1 MMLPVRSNAPSSV
14 SVSHYDDELAR
25 RQSKTHVAFLY
36 TASKGDRQKREA
48 ASGSNSVELVS
59 LGPLLLGHDTQ
70 LEDTPSVKQNAS
82 TSQHGIKIQFGIFG
96 SQSVSVAVFRV
107 VVYVLSAIGAMGL
120 VILVLTAW
128 SNIRKKPESQSSWL
142 NTHNFNKLTCI
153 YSSLSSSDLPTNSV

>member
-1 MMLPVRSNAPSSV
+1 MWLCNVSFRYTSTVGWKFAPMMLPVRSNAPSSV

-82 TSQHGIKIQFGIFG
+82 TSQHGIKIQIGIFG
-96 SQSVSVAVFRV
+96 SHKVFLLQCFGLWCTCFLPSVPW
-107 VVYVLSAIGAMGL
+107 GL
-120 VILVLTAW
+120 
-128 SNIRKKPESQSSWL
+128 SSW
-142 NTHNFNKLTCI
+142 C
-153 YSSLSSSDLPTNSV
+153 